1 MNTDAKLMAWLK
13 FGAAGLLLAMLA
25 AMVLGPM
32 FGLKPPDA
40 SMVERV
46 GTLVLIVINFLF
58 GSSAGSAKKD
68 DTIAGL
74 SQPDKPTDPP
84 KQ

>member
-1 MNTDAKLMAWLK
+1 MNIDAKLMAWLK
-13 FGAAGLLLAMLA
+13 FGAAGLLIAMLA
-25 AMVLGPM
+25 SMVVGPM
-32 FGLKPPDA
+32 LGWKPPDP

-74 SQPDKPTDPP
+74 SQPTDPAKP
-84 KQ
+84 KE